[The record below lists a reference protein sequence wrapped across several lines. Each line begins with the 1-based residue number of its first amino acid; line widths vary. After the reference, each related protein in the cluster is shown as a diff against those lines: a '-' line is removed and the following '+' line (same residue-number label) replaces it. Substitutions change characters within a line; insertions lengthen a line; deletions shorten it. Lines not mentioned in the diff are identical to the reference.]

1 MSRTRTVL
9 LALFLCTALLPASV
23 RAAEITFSPA
33 TLTKGVQEEFTV
45 KVSVNPGGTGI
56 NAADGTI
63 SFDPALLS
71 VSSVNRDGSAFS
83 LWTSE
88 PSFSNSAGTVSFSG
102 GTPTAF
108 SSTGTVL
115 NIRFK
120 AKAPGTAT
128 VSVTKGSILAADG
141 KGSDVYKK
149 GTDAVFTITNA
160 APPPPPAA
168 APDPEPE
175 PEPSGDDPAA
185 SQILVP
191 APDVQSST
199 HKKAEQWYSTSTLV
213 VSWKVPTS
221 MTSIRTGISQNK
233 DDKPKKASTPAS
245 QTERFEN
252 LSEGIWY
259 FSAQFKDDFEWGP
272 VAVREVRVDLTPPD
286 EFDIALLTSDAALPK
301 FVIGTND
308 VLSGMNRYE
317 IYLQGAIA
325 ATAKSSELIE
335 NAYPIPPQAGGMQK
349 VTVKAYDN
357 AGNVREV
364 EKQIELPFVDVP
376 KPKGAEE
383 ETKESGFRIEWI
395 VIALFAFII
404 GGLAAWQVQMRKNI
418 QKEQSLI
425 LERVIQARE
434 RNDKVFAA
442 MREEFEQLIH
452 DFDVRPQLTPEER
465 ALLESLKE
473 VLDVSEEI
481 VDSDIEELKKL
492 VKNMQ

>member
-1 MSRTRTVL
+1 MSRTRTAL

-168 APDPEPE
+168 TPDPEPE

-199 HKKAEQWYSTSTLV
+199 HKKAEQWYATSTLV

-233 DDKPKKASTPAS
+233 DDKPKKVSTPAS

-317 IYLQGAIA
+317 IYLQGSIA

-383 ETKESGFRIEWI
+383 EKKDSGFRIEWI

>member
-1 MSRTRTVL
+1 MRLTRNTI
-9 LALFLCTALLPASV
+9 LALFLYAALVPLHAY
-23 RAAEITFSPA
+23 AAEITFSPS

-45 KVSVNPGGTGI
+45 KVSVNPGGAGI

-71 VSSVNRDGSAFS
+71 VASINRDGSAFS
-83 LWTSE
+83 LWTAE
-88 PSFSNSAGTVSFSG
+88 PSFSNSAGTVVFSG

-128 VSVTKGSILAADG
+128 VSVSKGSILAADG
-141 KGSDVYKK
+141 KGTDVYKK
-149 GTDAVFTITNA
+149 GTDAVFTISNA
-160 APPPPPAA
+160 APPPPPPPPA
-168 APDPEPE
+168 DEPE
-175 PEPSGDDPAA
+175 PEPASDSET

-199 HKKAEQWYSTSTLV
+199 HKKAEQWYATSTLV
-213 VSWKVPTS
+213 VNWKVPTS

-233 DDKPKKASTPAS
+233 DDKPKKQSTPAS

-252 LSEGIWY
+252 LTEGVWY
-259 FSAQFKDDFEWGP
+259 FTAQFKDDFEWGP
-272 VAVREVRVDLTPPD
+272 VAVREVRVDITPPD
-286 EFDIALLTSDAALPK
+286 EYDIAILNSDTAPPRFA
-301 FVIGTND
+301 FGTTD

-317 IYLQGAIA
+317 LYLQGAIA
-325 ATAKSSELIE
+325 ATAKASELIE

-349 VTVKAYDN
+349 VTIKAYDN

-364 EKQIELPFVDVP
+364 EKQLELPFVDVP

-404 GGLAAWQVQMRKNI
+404 GGLAAWQMQMRKTI
-418 QKEQSLI
+418 QKEQTRI

-465 ALLESLKE
+465 ALLENLKE